1 MNNAFRRAFAVMVIG
16 MLAACGGD
24 GGGSGAD
31 EPTPP
36 VDDGGGGNNGGDGGS
51 GGDGGGDSGGGDTP
65 DARSCAGD
73 FGPDRIDEGEDCA
86 PVYHAFCDSTFGD
99 GAFLYEETP
108 PCDGVTVETV
118 TGDSS
123 ETFAGFLDYV
133 VLRPTGVAPRAV
145 VTSLHFRQILREP
158 ATAAH
163 TFAAQMRLAELVR
176 GRQVMVILP
185 GAPGGNWQQTPLPGL
200 IDTIGT
206 GGLAGIPLLDILGG
220 GEGGDNPLLGLLEGL
235 GLPIGLLDD
244 LLSSGGTLGDLADV
258 LDNLAPLAGSADDYL
273 EYIRIARDDA
283 LQRFGGADLPQ
294 FVSGL
299 SNGGLYA
306 MRLAC
311 RYPDEVDAFMS
322 VAGAVSA
329 TEAEAC
335 MGQPPVGSVQVHGV
349 NDTLSPYVGVI
360 TYPIRGGVP
369 PIPVDLLD
377 GGSVGIGDGLTEAVL
392 GEQPGLFLDVFAP
405 NNACGGELRESV
417 QPAGVAGMGEQA
429 GDVVIERFAECSN
442 AAGKQSYMVTITQGG
457 HNWPGYDAPS
467 GQPVNLF
474 GAVSYDFDATLFGF
488 DLMWRAAGL
497 D

>member
-1 MNNAFRRAFAVMVIG
+1 MYNACRRFFAVLMICA
-16 MLAACGGD
+16 LAACGGD
-24 GGGSGAD
+24 GGGGGSVTD
-31 EPTPP
+31 PP
-36 VDDGGGGNNGGDGGS
+36 PGNGGGGDGD
-51 GGDGGGDSGGGDTP
+51 GDGGGDSGGGDIP
-65 DARSCAGD
+65 DARSCADD

-118 TGDSS
+118 TGTSDQ
-123 ETFAGFLDYV
+123 TFAGFLDYV

-163 TFAAQMRLAELVR
+163 TFAAQMRFSELVK
-176 GRQVMVILP
+176 GRNVMVILP

-200 IDTIGT
+200 VDTIGES
-206 GGLAGIPLLDILGG
+206 GLGNLPLLDILGG
-220 GEGGDNPLLGLLEGL
+220 GGEDGSPLLDALEGL
-235 GLPIGLLDD
+235 GLPIGLLDQ
-244 LLSSGGTLGDLADV
+244 LLSEGGTLGDLAEV

-273 EYIRIARDDA
+273 QYIRAARDDA
-283 LQRFGGADLPQ
+283 LERFGGADLPQ

-322 VAGAVSA
+322 VAGGVGA
-329 TEAEAC
+329 TEAEDC
-335 MGQPPVGSVQVHGV
+335 MGQPPMGSVQVHGI
-349 NDTLSPYVGVI
+349 NDVLSPYIGVL

-369 PIPVDLLD
+369 PISLGLLD
-377 GGSVGIGDGLTEAVL
+377 GGSEGIPEGVTEVVL

-405 NNACGGELRESV
+405 NNGCGGELKESV

-429 GDVVIERFAECSN
+429 GDVVIERYAECSN
-442 AAGKQSYMVTITQGG
+442 PAGRTSYMVTVTEGG

-467 GQPVNLF
+467 GQSTNLF
-474 GAVSYDFDATLFGF
+474 GSVSYDFDATLFGF